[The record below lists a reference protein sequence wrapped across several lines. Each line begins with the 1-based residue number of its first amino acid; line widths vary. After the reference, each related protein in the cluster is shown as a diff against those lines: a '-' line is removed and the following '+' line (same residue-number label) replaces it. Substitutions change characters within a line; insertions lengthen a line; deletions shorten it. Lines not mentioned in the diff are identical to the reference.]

1 MNLIIISFLSY
12 FIGSIPFG
20 LILTKIVEKKDI
32 RNIGSGNI
40 GATNVLR
47 TGNKILAI
55 LTLAL
60 DIGKGFLSVIIA
72 KKFFPEFLQLSC
84 LLVFLG
90 HVFPIWLKFNGGKGV
105 ATFVG
110 ILIGLSFY
118 YAFLFTGTWLILA
131 LIFKYSSISSI
142 FASLTL
148 FVITIIKETSLVA
161 IDSFYDQ
168 SANLKLIFFIIF
180 IIIIYAHRKNIS
192 NLKKGTEPKIK
203 L

>member
-1 MNLIIISFLSY
+1 MFLD
-12 FIGSIPFG
+12 
-20 LILTKIVEKKDI
+20 V
-32 RNIGSGNI
+32 
-40 GATNVLR
+40 
-47 TGNKILAI
+47 
-55 LTLAL
+55 
-60 DIGKGFLSVIIA
+60 GKGFLSVIIT
-72 KKFFPEFLQLSC
+72 KKFFPEFLELSC

-110 ILIGLSFY
+110 ILVGLSFY
-118 YAFLFTGTWLILA
+118 YAFLFIGTWLILA

-148 FVITIIKETSLVA
+148 FVITMIKETALIS
-161 IDSFYDQ
+161 IDSNYDQ
-168 SANLKLIFFIIF
+168 TENLKLIFFIILV
-180 IIIIYAHRKNIS
+180 IIIYAHRRNIL

>member
-1 MNLIIISFLSY
+1 MDLIIISFLSY
-12 FIGSIPFG
+12 FLGSIPFG

-55 LTLAL
+55 LTLTL
-60 DIGKGFLSVIIA
+60 DVGKGFLSVIIA

-118 YAFLFTGTWLILA
+118 YAFLFIGTWLILA

-148 FVITIIKETSLVA
+148 FLITMIKETALVA
-161 IDSFYDQ
+161 IDSSYDQ
-168 SANLKLIFFIIF
+168 NINLKLIFFIIF
-180 IIIIYAHRKNIS
+180 IIIIYAHRKNIL
-192 NLKKGTEPKIK
+192 NLRKGTESKIK

>member
-1 MNLIIISFLSY
+1 MDLIIISFLSY
-12 FIGSIPFG
+12 FLGSIPFG

-55 LTLAL
+55 LTLTL
-60 DIGKGFLSVIIA
+60 DVGKGFLSVIIA

-118 YAFLFTGTWLILA
+118 YAFLFIGTWLILA

-148 FVITIIKETSLVA
+148 FLITMIKETALVA
-161 IDSFYDQ
+161 IDSSYDQ
-168 SANLKLIFFIIF
+168 NTNLKLIFFIIF

-192 NLKKGTEPKIK
+192 NLRKGTESKIK

>member
-1 MNLIIISFLSY
+1 MDLIIISFLSY
-12 FIGSIPFG
+12 FLGSIPFG

-55 LTLAL
+55 LTLTL
-60 DIGKGFLSVIIA
+60 DVGKGFLSVIIA

-118 YAFLFTGTWLILA
+118 YAFLFIGTWLILA

-148 FVITIIKETSLVA
+148 FLITMIKETALA
-161 IDSFYDQ
+161 TIDSSYDQ
-168 SANLKLIFFIIF
+168 GTNLKLIFFIIF
-180 IIIIYAHRKNIS
+180 IIIIYAHRKNIL
-192 NLKKGTEPKIK
+192 NLRKGTEPKIK

>member
-1 MNLIIISFLSY
+1 MDLIIISFLSY
-12 FIGSIPFG
+12 FLGSIPFG

-55 LTLAL
+55 LTLIL
-60 DIGKGFLSVIIA
+60 DVGKGFLSVIIA

-118 YAFLFTGTWLILA
+118 YAFLFIGTWLILA

-148 FVITIIKETSLVA
+148 FLITMIKETALA
-161 IDSFYDQ
+161 TIDSSYDQ
-168 SANLKLIFFIIF
+168 NTNLKLIFFIIF
-180 IIIIYAHRKNIS
+180 IIIIYAHRKNIL
-192 NLKKGTEPKIK
+192 NLRKGTEPKIK

>member
-1 MNLIIISFLSY
+1 MDLIIISFLSY
-12 FIGSIPFG
+12 FLGSIPFG

-55 LTLAL
+55 LTLTL
-60 DIGKGFLSVIIA
+60 DVGKGFLSVIIA

-118 YAFLFTGTWLILA
+118 YAFLFIGTWLILA

-148 FVITIIKETSLVA
+148 FLITMIKETALVT
-161 IDSFYDQ
+161 IDSSYDQ
-168 SANLKLIFFIIF
+168 NINLKLIFFIIF

-192 NLKKGTEPKIK
+192 NLRKGTESKIK

>member
-1 MNLIIISFLSY
+1 MDLIIISFLSY
-12 FIGSIPFG
+12 FLGSIPFG

-55 LTLAL
+55 LTLVL
-60 DIGKGFLSVIIA
+60 DVGKGFLSVIIA

-118 YAFLFTGTWLILA
+118 YAFLFIGTWLILA

-148 FVITIIKETSLVA
+148 FLIVTIKETALVA
-161 IDSFYDQ
+161 IDSSYDQ
-168 SANLKLIFFIIF
+168 NTNLKLIFFIIF

-192 NLKKGTEPKIK
+192 NLRKGTESKIK

>member
-1 MNLIIISFLSY
+1 MDLIIISFLSY
-12 FIGSIPFG
+12 FLGSIPFG

-55 LTLAL
+55 LTLTL
-60 DIGKGFLSVIIA
+60 DVGKGFLSVIIA

-118 YAFLFTGTWLILA
+118 YAFLFIGTWLILA

-148 FVITIIKETSLVA
+148 FLITMIKETALVA
-161 IDSFYDQ
+161 IDSSYDQ
-168 SANLKLIFFIIF
+168 NTNLKLIFFIILV
-180 IIIIYAHRKNIS
+180 IIIYAHRRNIL
-192 NLKKGTEPKIK
+192 NLKKGTETKIK

>member
-1 MNLIIISFLSY
+1 MDLIIISFLSY
-12 FIGSIPFG
+12 FLGSIPFG

-55 LTLAL
+55 LTLTL
-60 DIGKGFLSVIIA
+60 DVGKGFLSVIIA

-118 YAFLFTGTWLILA
+118 YAFLFIGTWLILA

-148 FVITIIKETSLVA
+148 FLITMIKETALVT
-161 IDSFYDQ
+161 IDSSYDQ
-168 SANLKLIFFIIF
+168 NTNLKLIFFIIF

-192 NLKKGTEPKIK
+192 NLRKGTESKIK

>member
-1 MNLIIISFLSY
+1 MDLIIISFLSY

-20 LILTKIVEKKDI
+20 LILTRIVEKKDI

-55 LTLAL
+55 LTLFL
-60 DIGKGFLSVIIA
+60 DVGKGFLSVIIT
-72 KKFFPEFLQLSC
+72 KKFFPEFLELSC

-110 ILIGLSFY
+110 ILVGLSFY
-118 YAFLFTGTWLILA
+118 YAFLFIGTWLILA

-148 FVITIIKETSLVA
+148 FVITMIKETALIS
-161 IDSFYDQ
+161 IDSNYDQ
-168 SANLKLIFFIIF
+168 TENLKLIFFIILV
-180 IIIIYAHRKNIS
+180 IIIYAHRRNIL

>member
-1 MNLIIISFLSY
+1 MDLIIISFLSY

-20 LILTKIVEKKDI
+20 LILTRIVEKKDI

-55 LTLAL
+55 LTLFL
-60 DIGKGFLSVIIA
+60 DVGKGFLSVIIA
-72 KKFFPEFLQLSC
+72 KKFFPEFLELSC

-118 YAFLFTGTWLILA
+118 YAFLFIGTWLILA

-148 FVITIIKETSLVA
+148 FLIVTIKETALVA
-161 IDSFYDQ
+161 IDSSYDQ
-168 SANLKLIFFIIF
+168 NTNLKLIFFIIF

-192 NLKKGTEPKIK
+192 NLRKGTESKIK

>member
-1 MNLIIISFLSY
+1 MDLIIISFLSY
-12 FIGSIPFG
+12 FLGSIPFG

-55 LTLAL
+55 LTLIL
-60 DIGKGFLSVIIA
+60 DVGKGFLSVIIA

-118 YAFLFTGTWLILA
+118 YAFLFIGTWLILA

-148 FVITIIKETSLVA
+148 FLITMIKETALA
-161 IDSFYDQ
+161 TIDSSYDQ
-168 SANLKLIFFIIF
+168 GTNLKLIFFIIF
-180 IIIIYAHRKNIS
+180 IIIIYAHRKNIL
-192 NLKKGTEPKIK
+192 NLRKGTEPKIK